1 MFYLERKIFISVMLA
16 SLAPAIWMY
25 QLRSDLGFEG
35 EQVWISVF
43 LVELAAVVFTSI
55 LVSAIKYLTIDARR
69 SAYIRDYLSVDDYE
83 SQAILKDIYYD
94 SCGRIK
100 VFGGRNTKLSD
111 MGFDKGEELFLLLS
125 IIKTQRVYEFYEKS
139 WKDINV
145 QIFIRD
151 HRKVYDL
158 FA

>member
-25 QLRSDLGFEG
+25 QFRSDLGFVG

-43 LVELAAVVFTSI
+43 LVELAAVVFSTI
-55 LVSAIKYLTIDARR
+55 LVSLIKYLTIDARR
-69 SAYIRDYLSVDDYE
+69 SAYIRNHLSVDDCE
-83 SQAILKDIYYD
+83 SQRILRGIYYG
-94 SCGRIK
+94 SCDKIK
-100 VFGGRNTKLSD
+100 TFNGRNTKLSE
-111 MGFDKGEELFLLLS
+111 MGFDKSEELFLLLS
-125 IIKTQRVYEFYEKS
+125 IIKTQRVYDFYEKS
-139 WKDINV
+139 WKDMNV